1 MLFIWCSYKWHWQDA
16 IQRDTRRFALK
27 QLGPRQGLP
36 FAIDMT
42 ALDLPS
48 DLILVY
54 TDEEV
59 NDVAIHFRCG
69 DILGG
74 ENRYDFDIVKFDEY
88 KRQIFPEARIVGI
101 ATQPFDP
108 DLMRPRDRSKAQN
121 CKRIVLL
128 LVDYLTNNFPNI
140 TVTIRNSANDT
151 LPLTWARLIMA
162 NQTIISL
169 SSFGIFPCIGT
180 FGQGYFQR
188 GNRGVNG
195 FNVHIPGILNNTH
208 LMDSPVLGSETAIR
222 IGIDE
227 IAKWVVEPRDVPT

>member
-1 MLFIWCSYKWHWQDA
+1 
-16 IQRDTRRFALK
+16 
-27 QLGPRQGLP
+27 
-36 FAIDMT
+36 MT

-108 DLMRPRDRSKAQN
+108 DLMRPKDRSKAQN
-121 CKRIVLL
+121 CKRLVLL

-140 TVTIRNSANDT
+140 TVAIRNSANDT

-169 SSFGIFPCIGT
+169 SSFGIFPALGRLDKVI
-180 FGQGYFQR
+180 FK
-188 GNRGVNG
+188 G

-227 IAKWVVEPRDVPT
+227 IAKWVVEPRDVPVLCIMCKH